1 MLWWVLDPP
10 SRKRRPRRVPGEGA
24 GVKELPD
31 KPQVWCDPCLCVL
44 CPGTWVQLLSI
55 QHLYDP
61 SYRQGRARAAGDG
74 KLWALGAGRWD
85 SNVDP

>member
-31 KPQVWCDPCLCVL
+31 KPQVWGDPCLCPVPRDVGSVAEYSASL
-44 CPGTWVQLLSI
+44 
-55 QHLYDP
+55 
-61 SYRQGRARAAGDG
+61 
-74 KLWALGAGRWD
+74 
-85 SNVDP
+85 